1 MNLETMSKQR
11 KMMLI
16 TAAVGIISV
25 FLPWFSY
32 YGFSV
37 SGMSGW
43 GILVFLCFAAAGV
56 IAYKGD
62 QTKNLNQSDWTIA
75 LIVGGIAA
83 LVMVINFLTHMEIMQ
98 LYSFGFYL
106 ALIASVAL
114 LAVTYMNRSA
124 TDNLQAGFD
133 NLKTS
138 FGSRDTHHTGHT
150 TTTST
155 TITPTNVSH
164 TPTDDTTRPTT

>member
-1 MNLETMSKQR
+1 
-11 KMMLI
+11 MMLI
-16 TAAVGIISV
+16 AAAVGIISV

-75 LIVGGIAA
+75 LIVSGIAA
-83 LVMVINFLTHMEIMQ
+83 LVMVINFLTHLEIMQ

-114 LAVTYMNRSA
+114 VAVTYMYRSA

-138 FGSRDTHHTGHT
+138 FGSRTDTHHTGHT
-150 TTTST
+150 TTTT
-155 TITPTNVSH
+155 TPTPTNVSH
-164 TPTDDTTRPTT
+164 NTDDPARPSV